1 MPEEWLKAA
10 VAAGVLASE
19 QANRDLLQATCE
31 VARAIFSARASSVFL
46 YDERT
51 DELVFEAVAGEGSET
66 LLGQRIPSST
76 GIAGW
81 VLVTRQPIVL
91 EDVSA
96 DPRWGGAEIAAKT
109 GYVPRGLMAVPLLH
123 EEEPV
128 GVLNVLD
135 RPQESRFSLEEM
147 ELLGLFANQAAIA
160 LDLLRKGRRA
170 KAVLDDAGADVGVVA
185 RIASSLDA
193 LEGPQR
199 KAGLQ
204 LLDALEELFVQ
215 RR

>member
-1 MPEEWLKAA
+1 
-10 VAAGVLASE
+10 
-19 QANRDLLQATCE
+19 
-31 VARAIFSARASSVFL
+31 
-46 YDERT
+46 
-51 DELVFEAVAGEGSET
+51 
-66 LLGQRIPSST
+66 
-76 GIAGW
+76 
-81 VLVTRQPIVL
+81 
-91 EDVSA
+91 
-96 DPRWGGAEIAAKT
+96 
-109 GYVPRGLMAVPLLH
+109 MAVPLLH